1 MSKVSVFCLSAA
13 LLGSAMQVNAQE
25 GMFTPEQLP
34 SIAGDLKETGLAIP
48 ASSINDLTAFPM
60 GAIVSLGGCS
70 ASFVSDKG
78 LAVTNHHCA
87 RGSVQ
92 YNSTPENN
100 YLKDG
105 FLAKEIG
112 EELPAAPGTR
122 MFVTVDFSDV
132 TDNVIGGISDDVQG
146 RERYDLIEANRKALI
161 AECESEA
168 GFRCSVPS
176 FFQGLEYKLI
186 KQMEIRDVRIAYA
199 PADSIGKYGGDVDNW
214 MWPRH
219 TGDFSFYRAYVGKDG
234 KPADYSEENVPFKP
248 DHFLKVSAAGLE
260 DGDFVMAAGY
270 PGSTNRYAR
279 LSQVLYTF
287 DWLYPTYLELV
298 DAFFTAFQWM

>member
-13 LLGSAMQVNAQE
+13 LLGSAMQVNAKE

-146 RERYDLIEANRKALI
+146 RERYDLIEANRKAL
-161 AECESEA
+161 
-168 GFRCSVPS
+168 
-176 FFQGLEYKLI
+176 
-186 KQMEIRDVRIAYA
+186 
-199 PADSIGKYGGDVDNW
+199 SINCR
-214 MWPRH
+214 MWVWSRLPLLCAFVFPRPW
-219 TGDFSFYRAYVGKDG
+219 V
-234 KPADYSEENVPFKP
+234 
-248 DHFLKVSAAGLE
+248 
-260 DGDFVMAAGY
+260 
-270 PGSTNRYAR
+270 
-279 LSQVLYTF
+279 
-287 DWLYPTYLELV
+287 
-298 DAFFTAFQWM
+298 

>member
-13 LLGSAMQVNAQE
+13 LLGSAMQVNAKE

-48 ASSINDLTAFPM
+48 ASSINDLTTFPM

-105 FLAKEIG
+105 FLAKK
-112 EELPAAPGTR
+112 LVKNCRPRRVHA
-122 MFVTVDFSDV
+122 
-132 TDNVIGGISDDVQG
+132 
-146 RERYDLIEANRKALI
+146 
-161 AECESEA
+161 
-168 GFRCSVPS
+168 CS
-176 FFQGLEYKLI
+176 L
-186 KQMEIRDVRIAYA
+186 R
-199 PADSIGKYGGDVDNW
+199 SI
-214 MWPRH
+214 
-219 TGDFSFYRAYVGKDG
+219 
-234 KPADYSEENVPFKP
+234 
-248 DHFLKVSAAGLE
+248 FL
-260 DGDFVMAAGY
+260 M
-270 PGSTNRYAR
+270 
-279 LSQVLYTF
+279 
-287 DWLYPTYLELV
+287 
-298 DAFFTAFQWM
+298 